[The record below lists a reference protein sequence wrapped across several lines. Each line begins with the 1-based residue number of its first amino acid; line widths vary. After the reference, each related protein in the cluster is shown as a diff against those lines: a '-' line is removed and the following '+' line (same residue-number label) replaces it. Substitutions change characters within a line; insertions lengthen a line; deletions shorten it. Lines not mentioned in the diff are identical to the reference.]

1 MSTWLTLEQALAA
14 PDLRVAPVRAGVPSP
29 WSEFIRAC
37 FNVKRVSF
45 SLVDARD
52 ADRSLASLKKLTG
65 QESLPVVFWKD
76 ERPRSD
82 WLEQLLLS
90 ERISAEPRLL
100 PDDAHERATVI
111 GLIAELCSEA
121 GLGWHR
127 RIMMIERLLTE
138 PRFSERERGVGR
150 YLAAKYRHSTD
161 SVEKSIRRCEDILA
175 VFADLRTNARDY
187 LIGSSLTAL
196 DLAWAAF
203 AAMIQPLSEELCP
216 MKPLW
221 RDLYTWMPQ
230 ATAPNRV
237 HALLAHREKVYRDW
251 LPLPVELG

>member
-1 MSTWLTLEQALAA
+1 MNVWLTLEQALAA
-14 PDLRVAPVRAGVPSP
+14 RDLRIAPVRAGVPSP

-37 FNVKRVSF
+37 FGVKRIAY

-52 ADRSLASLKKLTG
+52 VDRSLATIKKLTG
-65 QESLPVVFWKD
+65 QESLPVVFWND
-76 ERPRSD
+76 ERPRSH

-100 PDDAHERATVI
+100 PDDPYERATVI

-138 PRFSERERGVGR
+138 PRFSERERAVGK

-161 SVEKSIRRCEDILA
+161 SVDKSTRRCEEILA
-175 VFADLRTNARDY
+175 LFADLRANARDY
-187 LIGSSLTAL
+187 LVGSSLTAL

-203 AAMIQPLSEELCP
+203 AAMIQALSEDLCP

-221 RDLYTWMPQ
+221 RDLYTWMPG
-230 ATAPNRV
+230 ATPRNEV
-237 HALLAHREKVYRDW
+237 EALLAYRDRIYRAW
-251 LPLPVELG
+251 LPLPVDLG